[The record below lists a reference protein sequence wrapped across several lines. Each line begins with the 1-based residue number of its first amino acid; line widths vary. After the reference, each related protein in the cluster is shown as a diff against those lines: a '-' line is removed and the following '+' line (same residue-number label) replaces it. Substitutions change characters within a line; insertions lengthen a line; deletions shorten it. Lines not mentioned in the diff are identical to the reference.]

1 MAAVTPAAAALPIV
15 FASTAG
21 VPPRNTL
28 GTAGH
33 SYPDALAH
41 GITYEGDA
49 LERLSTALGTHIFP
63 ATTESVCLAGRV
75 VRARPDG
82 CNRRANPLDSTVI
95 FEVKCP
101 SVVEG
106 DAEPSGVSP

>member
-33 SYPDALAH
+33 TYPEALAH
-41 GITYEGDA
+41 GVKYEGDA
-49 LERLSTALGTHIFP
+49 LERLSSALGTHIFP
-63 ATTESVCLAGRV
+63 ATTESVRLAAATSAPGRTDATGAPTPWI
-75 VRARPDG
+75 AR
-82 CNRRANPLDSTVI
+82 
-95 FEVKCP
+95 
-101 SVVEG
+101 
-106 DAEPSGVSP
+106 